1 MRILKIVYIALVYGH
16 PSLLLHR
23 SEVFSFDVI
32 RGLFVTFAL
41 LVLVRLH
48 MFGQMVAPHEPL
60 AAVRTHE
67 AFFPGMSSQV
77 PL

>member
-16 PSLLLHR
+16 PSLLHR
-23 SEVFSFDVI
+23 SQVFSFDVI
-32 RGLFVTFAL
+32 RGLFLTFAL

-60 AAVRTHE
+60 AAVRTHK